1 MIIIPAMLSEHV
13 REIDAQV
20 LRVKQESSL
29 DRIQIDV
36 VDGEFAPELT
46 VTPVDLLPVNF
57 DDLKVDIH
65 LMTNDP
71 INDVIECAQIQSV
84 DRIIAQIEHMDD
96 QKAFLEH
103 VVTSGKKPGFSLDL
117 YTDLDA
123 IDEESFMYLSVI
135 QLMGV
140 QAGAQG
146 QTLRSDILL
155 PKIKEL
161 KSYLDAHQLTCS
173 IAVDGGVNDSTI
185 TALKDAGVMEVAVGS
200 FLWNS
205 PVLSDAVAKLA

>member
-1 MIIIPAMLSEHV
+1 MIVIPTLMSQNV

-29 DRIQIDV
+29 DRIQVDV
-36 VDGEFAPELT
+36 IDGEFAPELT
-46 VTPVDLLPVNF
+46 VTPVDLLPVRF
-57 DDLKVDIH
+57 DELKVDIH

-71 INDVIECAQIQSV
+71 INDVIECSQITSV
-84 DRIIAQIEHMDD
+84 DRIIAQVEHMDD

-123 IDEESFMYLSVI
+123 IDEASFMYLSVI

-140 QAGAQG
+140 QAGEQG
-146 QTLRSDILL
+146 QTLRSDILI

-161 KSYLDAHQLTCS
+161 KTYLDANQLTCR
-173 IAVDGGVNDSTI
+173 IVVDGGVNDNTI
-185 TALKDAGVMEVAVGS
+185 AALKEAGVMEVAVGS

-205 PVLSDAVAKLA
+205 PVLSDAVAKLV